1 MIHGVKGN
9 GTELIQVNHALFIK
23 YSFIH
28 TDIHNLAD
36 KSAVFLVVAD
46 KLTFKSHRKLIE
58 KRSIDK
64 VAFCNVPACLA
75 YFDGFFITR
84 SNTGIVAGNDVFRIG
99 DADGECACFYYVLC
113 SFMSVVNADGNLC
126 FLADITAEPD
136 ISADTKVVEF
146 WYGLKDYGIRYS
158 AFGMPE
164 SYLKFQPFDECIAII
179 LNEYIDLDKLFGGMN
194 G

>member
-64 VAFCNVPACLA
+64 VDFCNVPACLA
-75 YFDGFFITR
+75 YFGGFFITR

-99 DADGECACFYYVLC
+99 DADGECACFYYVLG
-113 SFMSVVNADGNLC
+113 SFMSVVNAD
-126 FLADITAEPD
+126 
-136 ISADTKVVEF
+136 TKIVEF

-179 LNEYIDLDKLFGGMN
+179 LNEYIDWDKLFGGMN